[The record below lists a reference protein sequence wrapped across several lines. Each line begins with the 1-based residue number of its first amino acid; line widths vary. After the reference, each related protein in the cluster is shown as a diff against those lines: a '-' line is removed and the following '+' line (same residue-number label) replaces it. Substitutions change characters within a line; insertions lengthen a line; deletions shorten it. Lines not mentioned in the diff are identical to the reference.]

1 MRSDVRKVFS
11 RMGIALAF
19 AFLASASKEAHAQW
33 TALTHAPPGHID
45 TCMQLTDG
53 TVMCHEYSS
62 NRWHRLTPDQNG
74 SFVNGTWSNLAN
86 MPDGTDTST
95 LGGGCAPCT
104 YAPLYFA
111 SALLG
116 DGRVV
121 VIGGEY
127 NTNGNTWTDIGFLY
141 DPVANTW
148 SSQLTNP
155 FGAGNVGDA
164 QTVVLANGTL
174 LLANISTRD
183 IASFDPATLA
193 FTALNPT
200 GKDDI
205 NDEENWNLLPNGKV
219 LTVDSRIASAFEVYD
234 PATNAWEPAGAT
246 PVNLADTGAGTGSS
260 SEVGP
265 AVLRP
270 DGTLVYF
277 SGSVFGQ
284 NAVYDTRAGTWTH
297 TAAMDFPLEGT
308 LQLSVPDGPASILP
322 DGHVLV
328 QASPISTTSTFNAP
342 SRFFELDG
350 TTLTEVAAP
359 PGANR
364 LAAYQGR
371 MLVLATGEVL
381 FTGYDQ
387 GSTDVVRVYSNGGTF
402 QDAWRPVI
410 TAAPANVEAG
420 GNYTLSGRQFNGL
433 SQGASYGDDAHMSTN
448 YPLARL
454 TNLGSGHVCY
464 GRTHDHSSMGVAT
477 GNAIVSTQLD
487 GPSCVEPGPS
497 SLVVVA
503 NGIPSD
509 PVIVNGPDLAITKT
523 HAPSLFTQGD
533 AADTFT
539 ITVSNAGASATSG
552 VVTVHD
558 FLPPSMAATAMAGAG
573 WTCNVAVLTC
583 TRASALAPGAS
594 YPAITL
600 TVAVANDA
608 PILVTNAAT
617 VSGGGQASTLNVTGN
632 DTTFDD
638 VDVRQHTITTVL
650 PATEDYH
657 DDVLLQAFVS
667 PAGAPGSVTFFVDG
681 GSVGTATY
689 DSASGTA
696 TLLYH
701 ILDIPGNHVLQASF
715 ASASP
720 LYLDSSGVSVLTVTR
735 EETAL
740 HYTGDTVIANG
751 GTATLSGLLLEDDD
765 LLAPIAGRTVTFTLG
780 TGASARSCN
789 GVTNVLG
796 VATCTVGPVAQPLGP
811 GVVSAAFA
819 GDIYYLPS
827 AAQEPTILFAFL
839 GAGGFTVG
847 DQSATTGANATFWG
861 AQWSSLNSL
870 SGGVAPS
877 SFKGFGASLSAE
889 PPACGATWT
898 TAPGA
903 SANPPSG
910 PLPEYMGVL
919 VPAHVTKAGE
929 TISGDTMAI
938 VVVHTAGGYAP
949 DPGHAG
955 TGTIVA
961 QYCHR

>member
-1 MRSDVRKVFS
+1 M
-11 RMGIALAF
+11 
-19 AFLASASKEAHAQW
+19 
-33 TALTHAPPGHID
+33 
-45 TCMQLTDG
+45 
-53 TVMCHEYSS
+53 
-62 NRWHRLTPDQNG
+62 
-74 SFVNGTWSNLAN
+74 
-86 MPDGTDTST
+86 
-95 LGGGCAPCT
+95 
-104 YAPLYFA
+104 
-111 SALLG
+111 
-116 DGRVV
+116 V

-127 NTNGNTWTDIGFLY
+127 NTNGQTWTDIGFLY
-141 DPVANTW
+141 DPVGDTW

-155 FGAGNVGDA
+155 FGTGNVGDA

-174 LLANISTRD
+174 LMANISSTN

-205 NDEENWNLLPNGKV
+205 NDEENWNLLPSGKV
-219 LTVDSRIASAFEVYD
+219 LTVDSRIASSFEVYD
-234 PATNAWEPAGAT
+234 PALNAWETAGAT

-270 DGTLVYF
+270 DGTVVYF

-284 NAVYDTRAGTWTH
+284 NAVYDPATGTWTH
-297 TAAMDFPLEGT
+297 TAAMDFPLQGT

-328 QASPISTTSTFNAP
+328 QASPISTTATFNAP
-342 SRFFELDG
+342 SRFFEFDG

-359 PGANR
+359 PGANK

-381 FTGYDQ
+381 FTGFDQ
-387 GSTDVVRVYSNGGTF
+387 ASTDVVRVYSNGGTF

-410 TAAPANVEAG
+410 TAAPANVQSG
-420 GNYTLSGRQFNGL
+420 GNYTLSGKQFNGL

-477 GNAIVSTQLD
+477 GNTLVSTQLD

-509 PVIVNGPDLAITKT
+509 PVIVNGPDLTITKT
-523 HAPSLFTQGD
+523 HSPSLFTQGD
-533 AADTFT
+533 GADTFT
-539 ITVSNAGASATSG
+539 ITVSNAGATATSG
-552 VVTVHD
+552 VVTVVD
-558 FLPPSMAATAMAGAG
+558 SLPPSLTATAMAGAG

-583 TRASALAPGAS
+583 TRADALAPGGS
-594 YPAITL
+594 YSAITL

-608 PILVTNAAT
+608 PILVTNEAS
-617 VSGGGQASTLNVTGN
+617 VSGGGQASTLNVTEN
-632 DTTFDD
+632 DTAFDD

-667 PAGAPGSVTFFVDG
+667 PTGAIGSVVFLVD
-681 GSVGTATY
+681 SVPVGTAAYSSVTG
-689 DSASGTA
+689 SA

-701 ILDIPGNHVLQASF
+701 ITEVPGIHVLQATF
-715 ASASP
+715 TSASP
-720 LYLDSSGVSVLTVTR
+720 LYLDSIGSSTLTVLR

-751 GTATLSGLLLEDDD
+751 GTATLSGLLLEDDN

-780 TGASARSCN
+780 AGATAQSCN
-789 GVTNVLG
+789 GVTDALG
-796 VATCTVGPVAQPLGP
+796 FATCTVGPVAQPLGP
-811 GVVSAAFA
+811 GVVAAVFA

-827 AAQEPTILFAFL
+827 SAEEATILFAFL
-839 GAGGFTVG
+839 DAGGFTVG
-847 DQSATTGANATFWG
+847 DQSAAVGANATFWG
-861 AQWSSLNSL
+861 AQWPSLNSL

-877 SFKGFGASLSAE
+877 SFKGFAASLSAE

-898 TAPGA
+898 TGPGA
-903 SANPPSG
+903 AASPPSG

-919 VPAHVTKAGE
+919 VPAHVTKSGATIAGD
-929 TISGDTMAI
+929 IMAI

-961 QYCHR
+961 EYCRR